1 MSKIAK
7 ATENVGGGRKEQL
20 LALQEVLT
28 WKGSPPTL
36 TKPLLCFLVPT
47 ARYLTR
53 YKTTQQY
60 TKGSGGRYDSQ
71 VCDILMLS
79 SAAAIL
85 LL

>member
-1 MSKIAK
+1 M
-7 ATENVGGGRKEQL
+7 GGGRKNQL
-20 LALQEVLT
+20 RALLEVLT
-28 WKGSPPTL
+28 WEGSPPTL
-36 TKPLLCFLVPT
+36 TKPMLCFLVPT

-60 TKGSGGRYDSQ
+60 TKDGGGSHDSQ